1 MWWLAEP
8 WSSPPAES
16 MCSLAWS
23 NSWAVKLAVIW
34 LLSILEA
41 KFPLCPPECL
51 RFPFHLD
58 LTATPMLVFSQP
70 LAAWDGGGGCKRS
83 TMLSEPAA
91 SCFHLFCVGTW
102 LTACQLHCSQT
113 CMSDV
118 HKSTAALDHAGCRCA
133 FEAPNW
139 NSQVFSSSHTGL
151 SFKHTHT
158 HTHTHTSSARSTA
171 VCASVRAGIVK
182 CVLRVLVWS
191 GIMLI
196 CPWWR
201 HSHQRLH
208 TIVRRDGQRGRKGR
222 SQGVEKTSGREVN
235 LW

>member
-1 MWWLAEP
+1 MAGWTLII
-8 WSSPPAES
+8 SSSRERVQS
-16 MCSLAWS
+16 CMI
-23 NSWAVKLAVIW
+23 K
-34 LLSILEA
+34 LLSCKVSGDLITQHSWSKISPLPPWMSQVSVPPGPHCNPHVGV
-41 KFPLCPPECL
+41 FPAP
-51 RFPFHLD
+51 RR
-58 LTATPMLVFSQP
+58 MGR
-70 LAAWDGGGGCKRS
+70 GGGGCKRS
-83 TMLSEPAA
+83 TMPSEPAA
-91 SCFHLFCVGTW
+91 SCFLLFCVGTW
-102 LTACQLHCSQT
+102 LPACPPHCSQT

-151 SFKHTHT
+151 SFKHT